1 MEGKPTLLQRT
12 FKLEDGK
19 EFVLEYPSNYN
30 DIVDRKL
37 KKLDDEYNEV
47 HKGEMKNIEEHT
59 DNNSIEDDEDI
70 TNNNLHNKENN
81 EEDKNYYQ
89 QINNDEDD
97 FVEVQEEDD
106 NNIKTIEDA
115 MKDFEFVEPL
125 PQVSKQ
131 PKERKHSPIKNPEKI
146 KASMRGLNIKA
157 PKWAESLNDK
167 EFLER
172 ARIHLSKGSNKK

>member
-37 KKLDDEYNEV
+37 QKLDDEYNEV

-59 DNNSIEDDEDI
+59 ENISSEDDEGKI
-70 TNNNLHNKENN
+70 TDNLDNKENN
-81 EEDKNYYQ
+81 VEDKEYYQ
-89 QINNDEDD
+89 QLNNNDDD
-97 FVEVQEEDD
+97 FVEVQEDDD
-106 NNIKTIEDA
+106 NNTKSIEDA

-146 KASMRGLNIKA
+146 KASMRSLNIKA